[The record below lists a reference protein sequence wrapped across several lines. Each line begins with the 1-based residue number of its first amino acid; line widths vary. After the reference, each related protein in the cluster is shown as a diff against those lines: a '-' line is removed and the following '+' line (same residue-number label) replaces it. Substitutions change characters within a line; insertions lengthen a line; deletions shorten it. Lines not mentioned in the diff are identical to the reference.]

1 MPVHVR
7 AYVRLDRLY
16 RSIWPGEVKV
26 TEDGSARGNEFN
38 DFEIGC
44 IGNQIGIG
52 QPPGFCDLR
61 QPRSDTDE
69 RHTVLVLKV
78 WERLVIRDARVTF
91 GDTRCVSAFK
101 R

>member
-26 TEDGSARGNEFN
+26 TEDGAAKGNEFN
-38 DFEIGC
+38 DFEIDR

-61 QPRSDTDE
+61 QTPKRD
-69 RHTVLVLKV
+69 TVLTLKV
-78 WERLVIRDARVTF
+78 GTTRYSRRSRDI
-91 GDTRCVSAFK
+91 RCVSAFK

>member
-1 MPVHVR
+1 VPVHVR

-26 TEDGSARGNEFN
+26 TEDDAARGNEFN
-38 DFEIGC
+38 DFEIGR
-44 IGNQIGIG
+44 IGNQIRIG

-69 RHTVLVLKV
+69 RHRPRIESVGTTCYS
-78 WERLVIRDARVTF
+78 RRSRDIR
-91 GDTRCVSAFK
+91 
-101 R
+101 